1 MRGLDQAT
9 RVSRVAHRCEWSSRW
24 RVVVVVVNP
33 GGNQEIYENVS
44 AKVLSGGQLP
54 DGCQLHVAGPV
65 DEGWRIIAVWDSPEH
80 LQRFRDE
87 KLLPAL
93 RDAGVEG
100 EMPPEVNLAYRVIT
114 A

>member
-1 MRGLDQAT
+1 MA
-9 RVSRVAHRCEWSSRW
+9 VVA
-24 RVVVVVVNP
+24 VAVLP
-33 GGNQEIYENVS
+33 GGNQDTYEKVS

-65 DEGWRIIAVWDSPEH
+65 DQGWRIITVWDSPEH

-93 RDAGVEG
+93 RESGAEG
-100 EMPPEVNLAYRVIT
+100 EMRPEVNEADRVIT
-114 A
+114 K

>member
-1 MRGLDQAT
+1 MA
-9 RVSRVAHRCEWSSRW
+9 VVA
-24 RVVVVVVNP
+24 VAVLP
-33 GGNQEIYENVS
+33 GGNQDTYEKVS

-65 DEGWRIIAVWDSPEH
+65 EGWRIITVWDSPEH

-93 RDAGVEG
+93 RESGAEG
-100 EMPPEVNLAYRVIT
+100 EMRPEVNEAYRVIT
-114 A
+114 E

>member
-1 MRGLDQAT
+1 MAI
-9 RVSRVAHRCEWSSRW
+9 
-24 RVVVVVVNP
+24 VVVGVIP
-33 GGNQEIYENVS
+33 GGNQETYDNVS
-44 AKVLSGGQLP
+44 AKVISGGQLP

-65 DEGWRIIAVWDSPEH
+65 DEGWRIITVWDSPEH

-93 RDAGVEG
+93 REAGVED
-100 EMPPEVNLAYRVIT
+100 EVAPKVNPAYKVIT

>member
-1 MRGLDQAT
+1 MA
-9 RVSRVAHRCEWSSRW
+9 VVA
-24 RVVVVVVNP
+24 VAVLP
-33 GGNQEIYENVS
+33 GGNQDTYEKVS

-65 DEGWRIIAVWDSPEH
+65 DQGWRIITVWDSPEH

-93 RDAGVEG
+93 RESGAEG
-100 EMPPEVNLAYRVIT
+100 EMRPEVNEAYRVIT
-114 A
+114 E

>member
-1 MRGLDQAT
+1 MA
-9 RVSRVAHRCEWSSRW
+9 
-24 RVVVVVVNP
+24 VVVVGVIP
-33 GGNQEIYENVS
+33 GGNQETYENVS
-44 AKVLSGGQLP
+44 AKVMPGGQLP

-65 DEGWRIIAVWDSPEH
+65 DEGWRIITVWDSPEQ

-93 RDAGVEG
+93 HEAGVEDNVV
-100 EMPPEVNLAYRVIT
+100 PEVSPVFRVIT

>member
-1 MRGLDQAT
+1 MAI
-9 RVSRVAHRCEWSSRW
+9 
-24 RVVVVVVNP
+24 VVVGVIP
-33 GGNQEIYENVS
+33 GGDRNTYENVS

-54 DGCQLHVAGPV
+54 DGCQVHVAGPV
-65 DEGWRIIAVWDSPEH
+65 DEGWRIITVWDSPEH

-93 RDAGVEG
+93 RDAGVED
-100 EMPPEVNLAYRVIT
+100 EVAPKVNEAYRVIT